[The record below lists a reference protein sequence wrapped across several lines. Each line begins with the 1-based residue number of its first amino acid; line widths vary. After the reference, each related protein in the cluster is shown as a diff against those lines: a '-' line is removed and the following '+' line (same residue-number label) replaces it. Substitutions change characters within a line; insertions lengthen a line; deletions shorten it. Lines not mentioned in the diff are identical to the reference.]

1 MILPLSLFRLLV
13 WLVGWLPLAVL
24 LLFRVMSFPLLLLLV
39 ILVRFAA
46 ASVVVVVG
54 YFDVSVAVVFDVGV
68 GGNVVFASRC
78 VVIDG
83 VGV

>member
-1 MILPLSLFRLLV
+1 
-13 WLVGWLPLAVL
+13 
-24 LLFRVMSFPLLLLLV
+24 MSFPLLLLLV